1 VSRPWLFHRTGGTL
15 CLDLANTVSWR
26 RSERPI
32 ERLPEY
38 GDLVEWA
45 RQSGVLT
52 PSAARA
58 LRREARRQPVAAAR
72 VLARARALREVIYR
86 VFAGLADGRPPS
98 SADLGYLDREFHD
111 AWAHVRLGQTSSG
124 FRLTWAV
131 DDGPALALPLWA
143 AARSVA
149 EALTAAAPDRIKTC
163 PASNCGW
170 VFIDTTRS
178 GTRRWCA
185 MEACGSRAKAREYYA
200 RRRRGRRARRSLDQA
215 QAVPV
220 SRRRPTGRT
229 KTPVSDR

>member
-1 VSRPWLFHRTGGTL
+1 MSRPWLFHRTGGSL

-45 RQSGVLT
+45 RQSDVLT
-52 PSAARA
+52 EPVARA
-58 LRREARRQPVAAAR
+58 LRREAQRQPAVDAR

-98 SADLGYLDREFHD
+98 SADLAYLDREFHD
-111 AWAHVRLGQTSSG
+111 AWAHVRLGRVSTG
-124 FRLTWAV
+124 FRLAWAV

-170 VFIDTTRS
+170 VFIDTTKS

-185 MEACGSRAKAREYYA
+185 MEACGSRAKARDYYA
-200 RRRRGRRARRSLDQA
+200 RRRRARRARQFPGRA
-215 QAVPV
+215 QAATV
-220 SRRRPTGRT
+220 SRRRPTGRR
-229 KTPVSDR
+229 KPPGSGR